1 MDGMG
6 AMRDLDQIQERE
18 EGSDPARTVVLAV
31 GGLAAACVLF
41 AAGVLIGR
49 DQDTPRQQRR
59 EDPLARLDA
68 LAAQSARAPAATLS
82 YPSQL
87 AMRNGAQPTT
97 GAEGAS
103 GPALSTGSARVTEG
117 AVANLQG
124 SAGSAAQGSAA
135 DHAASAQQN
144 AAPNVAATARANAAS
159 ATSVPAGA
167 LLDAQG
173 GVRASLV
180 PARIPVPVG
189 QSARLTSPTIDQPAS
204 VGSDGAFN
212 LQVSSFRALAGAQTF
227 AQRLRERG
235 HRAYVASGTATT
247 GTGTWHRV
255 RIGPFASMREVTH
268 YRAEFESRERLPS
281 FIVRRDN
288 TEH

>member
-1 MDGMG
+1 MDGLG
-6 AMRDLDQIQERE
+6 SMRDLEQIQERE

-68 LAAQSARAPAATLS
+68 LAAQSARAPTPALT
-82 YPSQL
+82 YPGQL
-87 AMRNGAQPTT
+87 AQRNGV
-97 GAEGAS
+97 GANGSNGLEGANPPS
-103 GPALSTGSARVTEG
+103 PTPSTGSARVGSEPNAAG
-117 AVANLQG
+117 LQG
-124 SAGSAAQGSAA
+124 SGSPAINAAANAAANPSAGSATVRL
-135 DHAASAQQN
+135 ASPTN
-144 AAPNVAATARANAAS
+144 SN
-159 ATSVPAGA
+159 SVPAGA
-167 LLDAQG
+167 LIDGQG
-173 GVRASLV
+173 TVRTAPI
-180 PARIPVPVG
+180 PARIPVPMG
-189 QSARLTSPTIDQPAS
+189 QSSRLTSGVAEATAPA
-204 VGSDGAFN
+204 GSDGAFN
-212 LQVSSFRALAGAQTF
+212 LQVSSFRALSGAQTF

-255 RIGPFASMREVTH
+255 RIGPFASMREVAR

-281 FIVRRDN
+281 FIVRRDTN
-288 TEH
+288 EN

>member
-1 MDGMG
+1 MDGLG

-18 EGSDPARTVVLAV
+18 EGSDPARPVVLAV

-49 DQDTPRQQRR
+49 DQEAPRAQRR

-68 LAAQSARAPAATLS
+68 LAAQSARTPTASLS

-87 AMRNGAQPTT
+87 GLRNGVASNV
-97 GAEGAS
+97 EGANAVS
-103 GPALSTGSARVTEG
+103 PTPSTGSARVTDNGDPSAQGPNG
-117 AVANLQG
+117 ALSGTVALSNG
-124 SAGSAAQGSAA
+124 TAGSSGV
-135 DHAASAQQN
+135 ASVRLSPTN
-144 AAPNVAATARANAAS
+144 SN
-159 ATSVPAGA
+159 SVPAGA

-173 GVRASLV
+173 GVRTAPI
-180 PARIPVPVG
+180 PARIPVPTG
-189 QSARLTSPTIDQPAS
+189 QSARLTSPAVDSPAS
-204 VGSDGAFN
+204 VGSDGAFT

-235 HRAYVASGTATT
+235 HRAYVASGAATT

-255 RIGPFASMREVTH
+255 RVGPFASMREVAR
-268 YRAEFESRERLPS
+268 YRAEFEIRERLPS

-288 TEH
+288 AERE